1 MDDIDTLVQPARVRP
16 VYDLLEQ
23 HLSATAHIQLHRGKA
38 RVWNASGVQPLSLTS
53 LGADVWVGDQGL
65 PAAEQGMIILG
76 APLGS
81 DVFTGQHL
89 NNLSATH
96 QELLSRLPEL
106 QNLQASWFLLLFCA
120 SPRSNYILRML
131 PPPATA
137 EFSTRHD
144 EAVATC
150 LTELLQSGSSQ
161 SVLWPSL
168 ICPYPRAG

>member
-1 MDDIDTLVQPARVRP
+1 
-16 VYDLLEQ
+16 
-23 HLSATAHIQLHRGKA
+23 
-38 RVWNASGVQPLSLTS
+38 
-53 LGADVWVGDQGL
+53 
-65 PAAEQGMIILG
+65 MIILG

-89 NNLSATH
+89 NNFSATH

-106 QNLQASWFLLLFCA
+106 QDLQASWLLLLFCA
-120 SPRSNYILRML
+120 SPRSNYILWML

-144 EAVATC
+144 EAVASC
-150 LTELLQSGSSQ
+150 LTELLQSGPSQ